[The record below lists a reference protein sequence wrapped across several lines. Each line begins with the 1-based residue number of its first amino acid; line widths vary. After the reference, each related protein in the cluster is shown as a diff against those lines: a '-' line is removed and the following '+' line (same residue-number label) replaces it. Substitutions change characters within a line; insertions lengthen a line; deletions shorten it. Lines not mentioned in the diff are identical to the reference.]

1 MWLLFYPKTCQK
13 QQLFSHC
20 CFPQTTL
27 CQDYVIAA
35 LENCRVKALA
45 SLPVF
50 FKVLVNPSHFL
61 QEVSQKLGGVM
72 FLLHFSDINHY
83 YVHARSQ
90 VLPQGGF
97 DAELASQD
105 SQQWGH
111 PAAVPDRWCMQR
123 ATASPTNSSPKN
135 SSLPKE
141 ACTMHPTTPSNHQQ
155 LYSFSWWHQN
165 GRAINPIQRC
175 LGAKKNHPQNHSPQ
189 LIISYNLF
197 SKLSFKI

>member
-35 LENCRVKALA
+35 LENCGVKALA
-45 SLPVF
+45 SLPGF

-123 ATASPTNSSPKN
+123 ATASPTNSSALCQKKPA
-135 SSLPKE
+135 P
-141 ACTMHPTTPSNHQQ
+141 CIQQ
-155 LYSFSWWHQN
+155 LP
-165 GRAINPIQRC
+165 ATINNCIHSADGTKMGGLSILFKDVWGP
-175 LGAKKNHPQNHSPQ
+175 KKITLKTTLHNW
-189 LIISYNLF
+189 
-197 SKLSFKI
+197 

>member
-35 LENCRVKALA
+35 LENCGVKALA
-45 SLPVF
+45 SLPGF

-123 ATASPTNSSPKN
+123 ATASPTNSSPKEQLSAKRSLHHASNN
-135 SSLPKE
+135 SQQPSTTVFIQLMAPKWE
-141 ACTMHPTTPSNHQQ
+141 GYQSYSKMFGGQKKSPSKPLSTTDNFIQSIQQ
-155 LYSFSWWHQN
+155 V
-165 GRAINPIQRC
+165 
-175 LGAKKNHPQNHSPQ
+175 
-189 LIISYNLF
+189 II
-197 SKLSFKI
+197 